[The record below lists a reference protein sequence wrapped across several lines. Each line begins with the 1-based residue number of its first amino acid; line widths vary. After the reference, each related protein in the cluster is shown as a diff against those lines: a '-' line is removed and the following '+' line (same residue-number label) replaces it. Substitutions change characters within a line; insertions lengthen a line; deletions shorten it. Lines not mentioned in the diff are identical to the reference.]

1 MSLFHNIL
9 RRLGLTSDQ
18 PPSVSYGSAIVPES
32 HMRTSKSETK
42 VGSSGPRSA
51 SKDDIQPGSDLETG
65 GFGPVLLPEVSDK
78 PVRRKAAGMTIRIQ
92 LPADRAK
99 PGTLE
104 LLSPDGDVLS
114 GPWPAVGKAD
124 PALGADYGN
133 PSCDRLKSF
142 GDAPTGGYEVIALL
156 PPAAEERGAMLV
168 GPNGVIQLRPISG
181 EAAEAD
187 RQGRTSLLI
196 HGGRDHLAS
205 TDGSIRIPDEGMAE
219 LVSFIPARPGAM
231 QPRIQVVI
239 EDTPV
244 HSAWAET
251 APRQGSKARQSWYS
265 STPYRSRTTYDSNT
279 YVGYD
284 YYGNDFSTYMM
295 LNYYQQ
301 MYMWEALR
309 TPPMCLAPTE
319 VTPDV
324 PVQGQADFRTEQ
336 DQAAAAALGQAGFVT
351 MPDSPAAEAAASA
364 SPVDATPTSG
374 AETRQPEA
382 DFREQPSTAYEAP
395 SSYSPAGGAYDR

>member
-1 MSLFHNIL
+1 MSIFKTVM
-9 RRLGLTSDQ
+9 RRLGLYSLEEAG
-18 PPSVSYGSAIVPES
+18 VSHGPTVEREPIRP
-32 HMRTSKSETK
+32 SKSQSLT
-42 VGSSGPRSA
+42 GYFSMPTAA
-51 SKDDIQPGSDLETG
+51 SKDDIQPGSDLEAG
-65 GFGPVLLPEVSDK
+65 GFGPVILPEARNE
-78 PVRRKAAGMTIRIQ
+78 PVRMKTGGAMTIQIR

-104 LLSPDGDVLS
+104 LLSAGGDILS

-133 PSCDRLKSF
+133 PSCDRMQSF

-156 PPAAEERGAMLV
+156 PPAAEERGVMLV

-196 HGGRDHLAS
+196 HGGREHLAS

-231 QPRIQVVI
+231 QPRIRVVI

-251 APRQGSKARQSWYS
+251 SPRQGSAARQSWYS
-265 STPYRSRTTYDSNT
+265 SSPYRSRTTYDSNT
-279 YVGYD
+279 SVGYG
-284 YYGNDFSTYMM
+284 YYGDDFSNYMM

-301 MYMWEALR
+301 MYMWESMR
-309 TPPMCLAPTE
+309 TPPMCLPPVE
-319 VTPDV
+319 TPPDAAQ
-324 PVQGQADFRTEQ
+324 QGAADFRTEQ
-336 DQAAAAALGQAGFVT
+336 DQSAAAALGAAGFNT
-351 MPDSPAAEAAASA
+351 MPDSPAADAAAA
-364 SPVDATPTSG
+364 PVPQT
-374 AETRQPEA
+374 ENWQPQA
-382 DFREQPSTAYEAP
+382 DFREEPSTTEARS
-395 SSYSPAGGAYDR
+395 SSYTPSGGAYDR